1 MRFLTLGFFAISSLV
16 WGEEHLDLLIPPGDI
31 EEKVQEVAQE
41 LNKEYQGKKLTVLAV
56 MKGGIFLATDLM
68 RHLTMP
74 FTLEC
79 IKASSYGQNGT
90 NRGELTITGLD
101 KIDLTGKDVLVI
113 DDIFDSGHTMS
124 GIVSKLAARNP
135 NSVKTIVLVM
145 KDVPRSINYRPDYTL
160 FNIPDRFVV
169 GYGLDYK
176 EYFRGLPGVYAF
188 KNDVPIVP

>member
-16 WGEEHLDLLIPPGDI
+16 WGEEHLDLLIQPGAI
-31 EEKVQEVAQE
+31 EEKVQEVAIE
-41 LNKEYQGKKLTVLAV
+41 LNREYQGKKLTVLAV
-56 MKGGIFLATDLM
+56 MKGGIFLASDLM

-90 NRGELTITGLD
+90 TRGELTITGLD

-145 KDVPRSINYRPDYTL
+145 KDVARSVNYRPDYTL
-160 FNIPDRFVV
+160 FTIPNRFVV

-188 KNDVPIVP
+188 KNDIPILP

>member
-16 WGEEHLDLLIPPGDI
+16 WGEEHLDLLIPPGAI
-31 EEKVQEVAQE
+31 EEKVQEVAIE
-41 LNKEYQGKKLTVLAV
+41 LNREYQGKKLTVLAV
-56 MKGGIFLATDLM
+56 MKGGIFLASDLM

-145 KDVPRSINYRPDYTL
+145 KDVARSVNYRPDYTL
-160 FNIPDRFVV
+160 FTIPNRFVV

-188 KNDVPIVP
+188 KNDIPIVP

>member
-1 MRFLTLGFFAISSLV
+1 MAI
-16 WGEEHLDLLIPPGDI
+16 
-31 EEKVQEVAQE
+31 E
-41 LNKEYQGKKLTVLAV
+41 LNREYQGKKLTVLAV
-56 MKGGIFLATDLM
+56 MKGGIFLASDLM

-145 KDVPRSINYRPDYTL
+145 KDVARSVNYRPDYTL
-160 FNIPDRFVV
+160 FTIPNRFVV

-188 KNDVPIVP
+188 KNDIPIVP

>member
-1 MRFLTLGFFAISSLV
+1 MKFLTLGFFAISSLV
-16 WGEEHLDLLIPPGDI
+16 WGEEHMDLLIPPGAI
-31 EEKVQEVAQE
+31 EEKVQEVAKE
-41 LNKEYQGKKLTVLAV
+41 LNREYQGKKLTVLAV
-56 MKGGIFLATDLM
+56 MKGGIFLASDLM

-90 NRGELTITGLD
+90 TRGELTIAGLD

-124 GIVSKLAARNP
+124 GIVTKLSAKNP

-145 KDVPRSINYRPDYTL
+145 KDVPRTISYRPDHTL
-160 FNIPDRFVV
+160 FTIPDRFVV

-188 KNDVPIVP
+188 KNDIPIVP

>member
-41 LNKEYQGKKLTVLAV
+41 LNSEYQGKKLTVLAV
-56 MKGGIFLATDLM
+56 MKGGIFLASDLM

-90 NRGELTITGLD
+90 TRGELTITGID

-135 NSVKTIVLVM
+135 NSIKTIVLVM
-145 KDVPRSINYRPDYTL
+145 KDVPRTVNYRPDYTL
-160 FNIPDRFVV
+160 FTIPNRFVV

-188 KNDVPIVP
+188 KNDMPIDP